1 MSLAITGQSADALPA
16 SAAAVATG
24 TVQLPAYRI
33 LLHHDG
39 RAYVAEVPELSACKG
54 MGASPV
60 AALQAAQE
68 AIAAWLQRAARSG
81 AEPPALLAPADLAR
95 TVRDRLAANMPE
107 QKHVLRMSPVK
118 LLLVK
123 KFGKMS
129 NRELA
134 GRIGLVG
141 RDAPTMLSAAAS
153 GKGTRKARCAI
164 AHALEQLPS
173 RLWPDRPAAIC
184 QDDDDMFCHARKTAL
199 APSELLPYASL
210 P

>member
-1 MSLAITGQSADALPA
+1 MSLAIPGQFADALPA
-16 SAAAVATG
+16 SAAAEAAGTG
-24 TVQLPAYRI
+24 PIPAYRI

-39 RAYVAEVPELSACKG
+39 RAYVAEVPELPACRG
-54 MGASPV
+54 MGANPA
-60 AALQAAQE
+60 AALQASQE

-95 TVRDRLAANMPE
+95 SVRERLAAAMPE
-107 QKHVLRMSPVK
+107 QRHALRMSPVK

-164 AHALEQLPS
+164 ALALEQLPS

-184 QDDDDMFCHARKTAL
+184 QDDDDMFCRAKRPGFDPCA
-199 APSELLPYASL
+199 
-210 P
+210 